1 MVQAMSPEYQQ
12 AQFIETRSPR
22 GQFRAHSVTPS
33 LVAEPFLTMK
43 SQMKAEN
50 IIVDSGQKAPEPP
63 ISVEVPRVSKNAV
76 PCRGGVQP
84 AARSRRPCTEQGLEG
99 GRLPQRAKEPAA
111 RVQSYPVGLSLR
123 GFEHK
128 RFIWK
133 THRG

>member
-1 MVQAMSPEYQQ
+1 M
-12 AQFIETRSPR
+12 
-22 GQFRAHSVTPS
+22 TPS

-76 PCRGGVQP
+76 PCGGCVCVCVQP
-84 AARSRRPCTEQGLEG
+84 ATRSRRPCTEQGLEG

-111 RVQSYPVGLSLR
+111 RAQSYPVGLSMR

-133 THRG
+133 KHRG